1 MSKTVINVSMFAALV
16 LSLFTRIAFAD
27 IAPDPIYRRPS
38 FLVIALIVCA
48 VIATIIILVKFLK
61 K

>member
-1 MSKTVINVSMFAALV
+1 MFAALV